1 MKILMTYGA
10 TRENIDGV
18 RFITNLSSGATGA
31 ALAGAFAA
39 AGFRVTCLRGL
50 GSKAPEGRPE
60 RDLAFADFSDLDG
73 KLRRLLASGGFGA
86 VVHLAAVSDYSVKR
100 VKAGGRW
107 TAPAAGKLPSDA
119 PVLTVELKRNFKLLD
134 RLKAYA
140 AAGGKRKPFV
150 VGFKL
155 TAGADKARALEAAA
169 KLAAA
174 DLVVHNDLR
183 DLGEGRTFGI
193 YRGGARTGSVR
204 GVKALARL
212 LKEEIHAA
220 RS

>member
-1 MKILMTYGA
+1 MKVLVTYGA

-18 RFITNLSSGATGA
+18 RFVTNLSSGATGA
-31 ALAGAFAA
+31 ALAGAFAG
-39 AGFRVTCLRGL
+39 AGFRVTCLRGM
-50 GSKAPEGRPE
+50 SSQKPEGSPE
-60 RDLAFADFSDLDG
+60 RDLAFSDFADLDG

-100 VKAGGRW
+100 LKAGGRW
-107 TAPAAGKLPSDA
+107 SAPGSGKLPSDA
-119 PVLTVELKRNFKLLD
+119 PVLTVELKRNFKILD
-134 RLKAYA
+134 RLKTYA

-155 TAGADKARALEAAA
+155 TAGADKARALEAVRR
-169 KLAAA
+169 LAAA

-193 YRGGARTGSVR
+193 YRGGARTASVR
-204 GVKALARL
+204 GVKALARI